1 MLLAPTFQTP
11 RSLTNIKAI
20 AAFAC
25 DLVDHS
31 FGLTLLFVEA
41 LAATSL
47 VGELA
52 GAFAT
57 LSLLDIVSILNTA
70 HNFVGDIP

>member
-1 MLLAPTFQTP
+1 MLLAPAFETP
-11 RSLTNIKAI
+11 RSLANIEAI

-25 DLVDHS
+25 DLVDHI

-41 LAATSL
+41 LAVGL
-47 VGELA
+47 VGGLA
-52 GAFAT
+52 GAFST
-57 LSLLDIVSILNTA
+57 FSFLDVVSILNAT